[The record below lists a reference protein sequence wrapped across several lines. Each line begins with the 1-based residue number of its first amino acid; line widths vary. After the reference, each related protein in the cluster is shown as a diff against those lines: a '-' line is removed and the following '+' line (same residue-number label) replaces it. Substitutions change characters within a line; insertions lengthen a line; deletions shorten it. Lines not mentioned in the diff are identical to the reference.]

1 MKKQFDKIQLPSN
14 YKFGLFF
21 TTVFFI
27 SSSYFYIRDFNYA
40 FYAFMALGI
49 IFLLITFIKAEILRP
64 LNRMWM
70 ILGMSLG
77 MIVSPIILGVIFF
90 LIFSPIGILMRL
102 FGRDEL
108 HLQQKNKSSFWINRE
123 QNNQPNSYKFQF

>member
-1 MKKQFDKIQLPSN
+1 MD
-14 YKFGLFF
+14 
-21 TTVFFI
+21 
-27 SSSYFYIRDFNYA
+27 DFRNV
-40 FYAFMALGI
+40 I
-49 IFLLITFIKAEILRP
+49 
-64 LNRMWM
+64 
-70 ILGMSLG
+70 G

-123 QNNQPNSYKFQF
+123 QIISQILINFNSKLWKC

>member
-1 MKKQFDKIQLPSN
+1 
-14 YKFGLFF
+14 
-21 TTVFFI
+21 
-27 SSSYFYIRDFNYA
+27 
-40 FYAFMALGI
+40 
-49 IFLLITFIKAEILRP
+49 
-64 LNRMWM
+64 MWM

-90 LIFSPIGILMRL
+90 LILPIGILMRL

-123 QNNQPNSYKFQF
+123 QNNPMKFL

>member
-1 MKKQFDKIQLPSN
+1 
-14 YKFGLFF
+14 
-21 TTVFFI
+21 
-27 SSSYFYIRDFNYA
+27 
-40 FYAFMALGI
+40 MALGI
-49 IFLLITFIKAEILRP
+49 IFLFIPFIKAEILRP

-77 MIVSPIILGVIFF
+77 MIVGPIILGVIFF

-108 HLQQKNKSSFWINRE
+108 HLQQKNKSVFG
-123 QNNQPNSYKFQF
+123 